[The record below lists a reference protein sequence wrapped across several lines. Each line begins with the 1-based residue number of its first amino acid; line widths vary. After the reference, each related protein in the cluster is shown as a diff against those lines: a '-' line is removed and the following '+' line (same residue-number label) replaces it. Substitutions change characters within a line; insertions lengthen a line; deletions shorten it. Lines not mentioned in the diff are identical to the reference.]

1 MATTRTAPDPIATA
15 SATSSSTNI
24 DSLPRGRIGR
34 DTLSSN
40 SAGTTTTETVCSISQ
55 PVGTNRTLS
64 IHANVTVRSNTPGGI
79 AVMIFEDG
87 VQIQRKNA
95 DAVAAATDVFVSIEI
110 ETQPAVGTH
119 TYELV
124 TGVSG
129 GAGNTVTAIA
139 NGAAGTHGVTV
150 LYVDDVG
157 PSY

>member
-15 SATSSSTNI
+15 SATASSTNI
-24 DSLPRGRIGR
+24 DTLPRGRIGR
-34 DTLSSN
+34 DTLSAN
-40 SAGTTTTETVCSISQ
+40 STGTTTTEVVCAVSPTVGAS
-55 PVGTNRTLS
+55 RTVH
-64 IHANVTVRSNTPGGI
+64 IHANVTLRSNTPGGV

-87 VQIQRKNA
+87 VQIQRKNS

-110 ETQPAVGTH
+110 ESQPSTGAH
-119 TYELV
+119 TYQLV